1 LDSTNPD
8 FILKEV
14 KAVQHMRMT
23 EKEKLYIQDQ
33 IKSEQ
38 LCAKKAQL
46 YHDQTRDPSIQGLL
60 RQCVDKSQ
68 RHADTLQGLLR
79 EAGISIPMTH

>member
-1 LDSTNPD
+1 MENTNPD

-14 KAVQHMRMT
+14 KMVQHTRMT

-46 YHDQTRDPSIQGLL
+46 YQDQTRDQSIQGLL
-60 RQCVDKSQ
+60 RQCTDKSQ
-68 RHADTLQGLLR
+68 RHVDSLQTLLR